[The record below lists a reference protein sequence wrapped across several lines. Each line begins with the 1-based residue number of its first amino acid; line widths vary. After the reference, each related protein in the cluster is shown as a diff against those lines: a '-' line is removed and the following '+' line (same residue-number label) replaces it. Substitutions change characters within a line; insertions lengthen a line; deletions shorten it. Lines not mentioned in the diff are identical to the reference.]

1 VAVLLPQD
9 RHPAALIFA
18 LYVLGYA
25 AVSRVEFEIGTG
37 AAIPT
42 QLVLV
47 PMLFVLPL
55 RFVPLCVAAALVLR
69 TPKDL
74 FRGRRTMNEFFVRL
88 LSSWHAIGPVLVFVA
103 AHAVRPRWGE
113 WPVVA
118 GALAAQFVFD
128 YATST
133 GREWLALGTPRWSR
147 LGSWAGCTWWT
158 VRSRR
163 SHLRSPLSMS
173 FIRGRS
179 RWFSRLWRCFAV
191 FARERRSRIDHA
203 LELGEAYRGT
213 AFLLG
218 DVVEAD
224 DAYTGS
230 HSRDVVSLAVA
241 IADRLELGARER
253 RQTELVALLHDV
265 GKIRVPPEI
274 INKPGPLTTEERAV
288 INQHTILGEQ
298 MLDRVGGLLRD
309 VGRLVRSCHE
319 H

>member
-1 VAVLLPQD
+1 
-9 RHPAALIFA
+9 
-18 LYVLGYA
+18 
-25 AVSRVEFEIGTG
+25 
-37 AAIPT
+37 
-42 QLVLV
+42 
-47 PMLFVLPL
+47 
-55 RFVPLCVAAALVLR
+55 
-69 TPKDL
+69 
-74 FRGRRTMNEFFVRL
+74 MNEFFVRL

-133 GREWLALGTPRWSR
+133 GREWLAFGTPPWSR

-179 RWFSRLWRCFAV
+179 RWFSRLWRCFAL

-213 AFLLG
+213 GVPARGCRRGRRRLHG
-218 DVVEAD
+218 KPQP
-224 DAYTGS
+224 
-230 HSRDVVSLAVA
+230 RRRLA
-241 IADRLELGARER
+241 RRGHCRSARTR
-253 RQTELVALLHDV
+253 RARTTSTELVALLHDV

>member
-1 VAVLLPQD
+1 
-9 RHPAALIFA
+9 
-18 LYVLGYA
+18 
-25 AVSRVEFEIGTG
+25 
-37 AAIPT
+37 
-42 QLVLV
+42 
-47 PMLFVLPL
+47 
-55 RFVPLCVAAALVLR
+55 
-69 TPKDL
+69 
-74 FRGRRTMNEFFVRL
+74 MNEFFVRL

-103 AHAVRPRWGE
+103 AHAVRPRWDE

-133 GREWLALGTPRWSR
+133 GREWLAFGTPPWSR
-147 LGSWAGCTWWT
+147 LGSWAACTWWT

-230 HSRDVVSLAVA
+230 HSREVVSLAVA

-298 MLDRVGGLLRD
+298 MLDRVGGLLGD